1 VKKTTCWAIKLK
13 RGKFVCIPFDM
24 KYWEAERT
32 MTFRTRKFAQA
43 WLDNDPF
50 WKGKGDVVKVTITV
64 REAGE

>member
-1 VKKTTCWAIKLK
+1 M
-13 RGKFVCIPFDM
+13 PFDT

-50 WKGKGDVVKVTITV
+50 WKSKGDVVKVTITV